1 MQKELNPQDVANPAG
16 NNTTNNFDEKF
27 KKGPVPKMTP
37 EEEEELKRKN
47 QEFMQKDIEFMRLK
61 HEYTKLQIEGYE
73 HAVLLGQMMPS
84 QVPGLLG
91 LKLMR
96 EDLETQAFLGQ
107 VKAGI
112 EQGMREEEE
121 KKKQAESKSQII
133 TDK

>member
-1 MQKELNPQDVANPAG
+1 MQKELNPQDVANKNAG
-16 NNTTNNFDEKF
+16 NNFDEKF
-27 KKGPVPKMTP
+27 KKGPSPKMTP
-37 EEEEELKRKN
+37 EQEEKLKKEN
-47 QEFMQKDIEFMRLK
+47 MEFMQKDIEFMRLK

-112 EQGMREEEE
+112 EQGMKEEEE
-121 KKKQAESKSQII
+121 RKKQAESKSQII